1 MSKERPSRLRILAV
15 IASSEFGGAERVLA
29 SLLEGYDRDRFE
41 VWVACHGDG
50 PMIEEYRRHAS
61 GVWAFDLVNIFK
73 PATVAALA
81 RLTERLHCQI
91 IHTHLWTADLLGGMA
106 AVLARVPI
114 RVATVHGEYFRTVE
128 EEGLHWARKIALSKT
143 FRLTY
148 RLFDRV
154 IGVSRS
160 VAADLLERPGLR
172 VGPGK
177 VTVIRNGLDLSRI
190 PVSGS
195 RVDRRDLGLSATAPV
210 LIAVANFSPYKG
222 HRWLLEAMPRV
233 LRRFPEAMLLLV
245 GDGSTL
251 PAIRRQVQERQL
263 EGNVRMTGFRRDAIE
278 LMALSD
284 VVVLPSVSSE
294 GPSTV
299 VLEALALGKAVVA
312 TRVGGIPEV
321 VEDGETGLL
330 VPPRDP
336 RALADAICTLLAD
349 RSRAQLLGEK
359 GRRAVWDRFCDATM
373 VRQNE
378 CLYLDLAV
386 AKGVAGVV
394 R

>member
-359 GRRAVWDRFCDATM
+359 GRRAVWDR
-373 VRQNE
+373 
-378 CLYLDLAV
+378 
-386 AKGVAGVV
+386 
-394 R
+394 

>member
-349 RSRAQLLGEK
+349 RPRAQLLGEK
-359 GRRAVWDRFCDATM
+359 GRRVARDRFCDATM
-373 VRQNE
+373 VRENE
-378 CLYLDLAV
+378 SLYLDLAV